1 MLDPKILRKD
11 TEAVT
16 KNLLKR
22 GFVFDESLW
31 NKLETKRKEL
41 QGFTEKQQSKLNDVS
56 KSIGIAKK
64 NSEDTSILQD
74 QASKLT
80 SQIKE
85 LTSDLDALLAEIDEF
100 VLSIPNLIDDDV
112 PDGTDETANIEL
124 RKEGTPRDFNF
135 EVKDHLEIGRNH
147 EIDMEAGVKI
157 TGSRFKVLRNDIAHL
172 QRALTNFMIDIH
184 VSEHGYEEVYV
195 PYVVNQD
202 SLYGTGQLP
211 KFEEDLFKLEGNAN
225 FYLTSTA
232 EVPVTNLF
240 RDEIL
245 DSESLPIK
253 YVCHTPCF
261 RSEAGSYGKDTRGI
275 MRLHQFEKVE
285 LVQAVEASDSEEA
298 LEELTGHA
306 EAILKKLELPYRV
319 VSLCSGD
326 IGFSAAKT
334 YDIEVWVPSQEAYRE
349 ISSCSNF
356 RSFQA
361 RRMKARWKNK
371 SQNKTE
377 LLNTLNGSGLALSRT
392 VLSLLENFQQADGS
406 VSIPDAH
413 MEFQAFVPSLCLSTK
428 QK

>member
-41 QGFTEKQQSKLNDVS
+41 QGFTEKQQSELNDVS

-80 SQIKE
+80 SKIKE

-172 QRALTNFMIDIH
+172 QRALTNFMLDIH

-334 YDIEVWVPSQEAYRE
+334 YDIEVWVPSQGAYRE

-406 VSIPDAH
+406 VSIPDALRDYIGRD
-413 MEFQAFVPSLCLSTK
+413 SILNK
-428 QK
+428 

>member
-41 QGFTEKQQSKLNDVS
+41 QGFTEKQQSELNDVS

-80 SQIKE
+80 SKIKE

-172 QRALTNFMIDIH
+172 QRALTNFMLDIH

-406 VSIPDAH
+406 VSIPDALRDYIGRD
-413 MEFQAFVPSLCLSTK
+413 SILNK
-428 QK
+428 

>member
-11 TEAVT
+11 TEAIT

-31 NKLETKRKEL
+31 NTLETKRKEL
-41 QGFTEKQQSKLNDVS
+41 QGFTEKQQSELNDIS

-74 QASKLT
+74 QASILT
-80 SQIKE
+80 SEIKE

-112 PDGTDETANIEL
+112 PEGADETANIVL

-135 EVKDHLEIGRNH
+135 EVKDHLEIGRNY

-172 QRALTNFMIDIH
+172 QRALINFMIDTH
-184 VSEHGYEEVYV
+184 VNEHGYEEVYV
-195 PYVVNQD
+195 PYIVNQD

-211 KFEEDLFKLEGNAN
+211 KFEEDLFRIQGDTN

-285 LVQAVEASDSEEA
+285 LVHAVEASDSEEA

-306 EAILKKLELPYRV
+306 EAILNKLELPYRV

-334 YDIEVWVPSQEAYRE
+334 YDIEVWVPSQQAYRE

-361 RRMKARWKNK
+361 RRMKARWKNNRE
-371 SQNKTE
+371 NKTE
-377 LLNTLNGSGLALSRT
+377 LINTLNGSGLALSRT
-392 VLSLLENFQQADGS
+392 VLALLENFQQSNGS
-406 VSIPDAH
+406 VSIPDALRGY
-413 MEFQAFVPSLCLSTK
+413 MEKDSILNP
-428 QK
+428 